1 MMEQSKRSMELQVSK
16 IQLHS
21 RMMEKTQGELH
32 ILLQIEKRK
41 RQRLKDKLKT
51 MKVHKDFS
59 TQHHVHL
66 VGH

>member
-59 TQHHVHL
+59 TQHHAHL